1 MLNIAT
7 GNFIVDVAE
16 VVNIVLTVYMWIIIA
31 RAVISWVNPDPYN
44 KIVIFLYRVTE
55 PLLAPI
61 RRIIP
66 APSRPVDF
74 SPLIVLL
81 VIIFLKQ
88 FLVRTMMQMAGA
100 F

>member
-7 GNFIVDVAE
+7 GNLIVAIAKVID
-16 VVNIVLTVYMWIIIA
+16 IILTVYMWIIIA

-66 APSRPVDF
+66 SHSLPVDF

-81 VIIFLKQ
+81 VIIFLQQ
-88 FLVRTMMQMAGA
+88 FLVRTMIQIAGGI
-100 F
+100 

>member
-1 MLNIAT
+1 MLNIAA
-7 GNFIVDVAE
+7 GNFIIATARVLD
-16 VVNIVLTVYMWIIIA
+16 IVLTVYLWIIIA

-55 PLLAPI
+55 PVLAPI

-66 APSRPVDF
+66 AHTLPVDF

-81 VIIFLKQ
+81 VIFFLKQ
-88 FLVRTMMQMAGA
+88 FLVRTMIQMAGA
-100 F
+100 L

>member
-7 GNFIVDVAE
+7 GNLIIAIAKVID
-16 VVNIVLTVYMWIIIA
+16 IILTVYLWIIIA
-31 RAVISWVNPDPYN
+31 RAVISWVNADPYN
-44 KIVIFLYRVTE
+44 KIVVFLYRVTE
-55 PLLAPI
+55 PVLAPI

-66 APSRPVDF
+66 RHSLPIDF

-81 VIIFLKQ
+81 VIFFLQQ
-88 FLVRTMMQMAGA
+88 FLVRTMLQMAGR

>member
-7 GNFIVDVAE
+7 GNFIVAVAE

-66 APSRPVDF
+66 ARSLPVDF

>member
-7 GNFIVDVAE
+7 GNFIVAVAE

-66 APSRPVDF
+66 AHSLPVDF

>member
-1 MLNIAT
+1 
-7 GNFIVDVAE
+7 
-16 VVNIVLTVYMWIIIA
+16 
-31 RAVISWVNPDPYN
+31 
-44 KIVIFLYRVTE
+44 
-55 PLLAPI
+55 
-61 RRIIP
+61 
-66 APSRPVDF
+66 VDF